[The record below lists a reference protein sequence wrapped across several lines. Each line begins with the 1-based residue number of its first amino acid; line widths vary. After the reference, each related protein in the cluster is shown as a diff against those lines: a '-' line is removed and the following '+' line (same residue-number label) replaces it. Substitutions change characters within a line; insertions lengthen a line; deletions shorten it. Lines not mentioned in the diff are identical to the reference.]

1 MRPTDRP
8 QSPAAKNPAVTPSAA
23 AAEAFRPPAASL
35 PYAPGAAWIEERTRI
50 AVSRNINVS
59 GKLVF
64 QEPVR
69 IEGNFRGEVSSTDL
83 VVISEEGAVNGRIRT
98 PRILILGELQGDVI
112 GAKSVVLGARS
123 RVQGRIE
130 AETLTVCEG
139 ARIEGDL
146 IVGMPARSK

>member
-1 MRPTDRP
+1 M
-8 QSPAAKNPAVTPSAA
+8 TPSAG
-23 AAEAFRPPAASL
+23 AAEAFRAPASSL
-35 PYAPGAAWIEERTRI
+35 PYEPGAAWIEERTRI

-98 PRILILGELQGDVI
+98 PRILILGELHGDVI

-123 RVQGRIE
+123 RVRGRIE
-130 AETLTVCEG
+130 AESLTVCEG
-139 ARIEGDL
+139 ARLECDL
-146 IVGMPARSK
+146 IVGVRPRTT